1 MFHCKVF
8 IVDGFLVSVGSTNF
22 DNRSFRLNDE
32 ANLNIYN
39 KAFAAAETVQFEADP
54 QKSRQLT
61 LDAWLD
67 RPLREKVMGGWPGW
81 HRRSFNSYRPTTS
94 SFDGR
99 SSQAFDVRG
108 RPSGLPLAFVAQFR
122 SNVRHETRLRYLT
135 TLFASVSPSKIAPS
149 GVKWS
154 TTSGWSCDTPDR
166 ASSLLPP
173 ACSAMWCNPSAVKTL
188 SIRRG
193 GIDQ

>member
-67 RPLREKVMGGWPGW
+67 RPLR
-81 HRRSFNSYRPTTS
+81 RR
-94 SFDGR
+94 
-99 SSQAFDVRG
+99 
-108 RPSGLPLAFVAQFR
+108 
-122 SNVRHETRLRYLT
+122 
-135 TLFASVSPSKIAPS
+135 
-149 GVKWS
+149 
-154 TTSGWSCDTPDR
+154 
-166 ASSLLPP
+166 
-173 ACSAMWCNPSAVKTL
+173 
-188 SIRRG
+188 
-193 GIDQ
+193 